1 MKKMRLLAAVLAA
14 SMCFGACAPKSETAG
29 TDAASAGASQQ
40 DGTAAAENT
49 ETSGGG
55 EAASGE
61 KVLTVGSNYTVDTF
75 VPWEFTSDGDRY
87 IISNIY
93 ECLFE
98 YDADTCIPVLAES
111 YSNPDDC
118 TWDIKIREN
127 AYWQTGNDLF
137 GDEKV
142 PITAEDVKFVMDWT
156 LDPANGSK
164 QQSNLANLITSVEVL
179 DNYTLR
185 FKTPEPKALF
195 LFTLSRIMIFPK
207 KAIEEGFDLNAQ
219 PVGSGPFKF
228 VSYMTDDQVVLEK
241 NPDYYITPNLDK
253 VIFKI
258 IPDKSVAAIALQN
271 GEIDIAM
278 QVLSTDIDAVA
289 AQENLTLV
297 PNTMGWYRYA
307 GFNCKDPLF
316 EDPEIRRALSMAVD
330 MDSAVDAIFRNNSGT
345 KLAVRAYGP
354 IPLELP
360 GANEEEWKKYIAPY
374 DPEGAKKILEEK
386 GWTLGADG
394 IYEKDGQKFSFTIKT
409 PNNDNNR
416 TKLGTIISTQ
426 LKQIGIDCAAQPTEW
441 ATMLTDIKAGDTQM
455 FVMGGGSSMNGM
467 EMLFHT
473 TLSQSNSHRVF
484 YDNPECD
491 ALLEEAAVTIDQDK
505 RAELLTEASCMTV
518 RDAVHMFGYFEY
530 VQIGMNNKV
539 TDFEKAPTFWYG
551 LCNEY
556 RNVGIAE

>member
-1 MKKMRLLAAVLAA
+1 MKKRKILAAFLAV
-14 SMCFGACAPKSETAG
+14 SMCLGACAPKEEAAPATSAAAASGTQETTAG
-29 TDAASAGASQQ
+29 AEQAEPSQAEASG
-40 DGTAAAENT
+40 
-49 ETSGGG
+49 
-55 EAASGE
+55 GE
-61 KVLTVGSNYTVDTF
+61 KVLTVGTNYTIDTF
-75 VPWEFTSDGDRY
+75 VPWDFTSDGDRY
-87 IISNIY
+87 VISNIY

-98 YDADTCIPVLAES
+98 YDASTCIPVLAES
-111 YSNPDDC
+111 YTNPDDC

-142 PITAEDVKFVMDWT
+142 QITAEDIKFVMDWT

-164 QQSNLANLITSVEVL
+164 QQSNLANLIDSVEVL
-179 DNYTLR
+179 DDFTLR

-195 LFTLSRIMIFPK
+195 LFTLSRIMIFPQ
-207 KAIEEGFDLNAQ
+207 KAVEEGFDLNAQ

-228 VSYMTDDQVVLEK
+228 VSYTTDDQVVLEK

-289 AQENLTLV
+289 AQDDLTLV
-297 PNTMGWYRYA
+297 PNTLGWYRYA

-330 MDSAVDAIFRNNSGT
+330 MDSAVEAIFRNDSGT
-345 KLAVRAYGP
+345 KLAVRANGP

-386 GWTLGADG
+386 GWALGSDG
-394 IYEKDGQKFSFTIKT
+394 IYEKDGQKFSFVMKT

-416 TKLGTIISTQ
+416 MKLGTIISTQ

-491 ALLEEAAVTIDQDK
+491 ALIEEAAVTIDGDK
-505 RAELLTEASCMTV
+505 RAELLTEASCMTIE
-518 RDAVHMFGYFEY
+518 DAVHMFGYFEY

-539 TDFEKAPTFWYG
+539 TDFDKAPTFWYG